1 MAGIYI
7 HIPFCRQACH
17 YCDFH
22 FSTNQTLVLEIVQAI
37 SGELEFQKQ
46 YLENEEINTIYFGGG
61 TPSLL
66 PPHQIADILQT
77 INKSFRVADMAE
89 VTLEAN
95 PDDLSLPKL
104 QNFKAAGVNRLSI
117 GVQSFNNEILKF
129 LNRSHD
135 KKQINEAIQN
145 ARLTGFSNINVD
157 LIYAIPGRSIQ
168 SLAEDLDALIQLNPE
183 HISAYSLTIEEK
195 TVFGNWASKE
205 KFIPVQEEE
214 NASQFEMVMDRLLE
228 AGYDHYEISNY
239 SKPGFESR
247 HNSSY
252 WKQQKY
258 LGVGPSAH
266 SFNGVSR
273 QFNVSSNYGYLKSI
287 QEGKI
292 PAQQEVLSRENQI
305 NEYLMISLRTKWGC
319 DLNYMKEK
327 LDYDLLETQL
337 ELITRSIKNGLMML
351 DHGKLRL
358 TRTGKLFADKLSSD
372 LFLITS

>member
-22 FSTNQTLVLEIVQAI
+22 FSTNQTLVPEISQAI
-37 SGELEFQKQ
+37 SWELEYQKE
-46 YLENEEINTIYFGGG
+46 YLQNEEINTIYFGGG
-61 TPSLL
+61 TPSVL
-66 PPHQIADILQT
+66 PPEQIFNILQT
-77 INKSFRVADMAE
+77 IKKNFSVAMLAE
-89 VTLEAN
+89 ITMEAN
-95 PDDLSLPKL
+95 PEDLSLPKL
-104 QNFKAAGVNRLSI
+104 QTLKSNGINRLSI
-117 GVQSFNNEILKF
+117 GVQSFDDGILKF

-135 KKQINEAIQN
+135 KKQITDSIQN
-145 ARLTGFSNINVD
+145 ARQVGFSNINVD
-157 LIYAIPGRSIQ
+157 LIYAIPGRNNTG
-168 SLAEDLDALIQLNPE
+168 LRADLDSLIQLNPE

-195 TVFGNWASKE
+195 TVFGNWARKA
-205 KFIPVQEEE
+205 KFIPVSEEE
-214 NASQFEMVMDRLLE
+214 NASQFEMVLDRLMM

-292 PAQQEVLSRENQI
+292 PAQQEILSRENQI

-327 LDYDLLETQL
+327 LDYNLLETQG
-337 ELITRSIKNGLMML
+337 EPITQSIKNGLML
-351 DHGKLRL
+351 LENGKLTL
-358 TRTGKLFADKLSSD
+358 TRKGKLLADKLSSD